1 MCGDLCEDV
10 YGDMWERMPG
20 RQKHCQAC
28 SKMLVYLA
36 GLNGCLLGK
45 TLSRGYIKCSS
56 SARLTAARRLLTLS
70 LL

>member
-1 MCGDLCEDV
+1 MCGDLC
-10 YGDMWERMPG
+10 GDMWERMPG
-20 RQKHCQAC
+20 KQKPCRAC
-28 SKMLVYLA
+28 IKMLVYLA
-36 GLNGCLLGK
+36 ELNGCLLGE